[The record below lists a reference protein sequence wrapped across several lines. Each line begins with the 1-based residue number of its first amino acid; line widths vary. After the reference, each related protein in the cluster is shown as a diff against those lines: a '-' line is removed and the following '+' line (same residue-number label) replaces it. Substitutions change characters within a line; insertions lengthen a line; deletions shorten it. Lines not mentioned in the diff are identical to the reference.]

1 MSIDHRRFHVTMA
14 QQLLHRS
21 DVVAV
26 LQQVPRKRMPEGM
39 TTGRLRDSSLES
51 SHLNRPLQDSFVQM
65 VPAFLSRDSVGIL
78 GLLNSV
84 LTFKNAFP
92 LTPSLSPKGRG
103 GFEVY

>member
-1 MSIDHRRFHVTMA
+1 MCVA
-14 QQLLHRS
+14 QQLLYHS

-26 LQQVPRKRMPEGM
+26 LHPVRRKRMPEGM
-39 TTGRLRDSSLES
+39 TTRWLRDLGLES
-51 SHLNRPLQDSFVQM
+51 SHLDRPLQDSFVPM

-84 LTFKNAFP
+84 LTFNNPFP